1 MATDLFSLVAKIGID
16 AADFIGGLMNAQNLF
31 ATFASAVVGFSRDV
45 MNTGLGFDQAMANV
59 QSVLGQEQGTVEN
72 MNRLRSFALDQ
83 ARSSIFT
90 AEETAQAYYYMGMAG
105 WKSEQ
110 MMAGLPG
117 VMALAAASGEN
128 LGMVSDIVTD
138 SLTAF
143 GLTADD
149 SLTAFGLTANDI
161 QHYVD
166 VLAQTA
172 TNANTNVGLMGETFK
187 YVAPIAGALGAD
199 VDDVA
204 VSIGLMANAGI
215 KGSMAGTALRQIFT
229 RISTNAGATSESLG
243 ALDII
248 TQELGVSFRDSEGK
262 MRDWG
267 DVVADIRVKW
277 AALSDEQQVAYAK
290 QIASERGMAGWLA
303 LMNASEQ
310 DVEKLTAAIGQAA
323 DAAQTMSEVRLD
335 SLSGDITKFNSA
347 LDIMKIAVYDD
358 VKGPLREVVQWGTD
372 AINDIT
378 DAINEK
384 GLAGGIEVLGDKIEE
399 AGDKFAPLLE
409 SIGKAAGPLVNAL
422 FDNVLPR
429 LTEAG
434 AKLGAGLLQ
443 GLSEGI
449 AGDGSNPVGG
459 MAGIFLSTLGGG
471 LTIISTVS
479 GWLKSAGEQ
488 GGAQA
493 ATAVAEQFDPTLHP
507 ENVVSFN
514 DWLVAGGDPT
524 MVPDAIFTAT
534 EEKAPDIQK
543 TLTDAATNAGADG
556 GKQMTDNLAGNL
568 TDQEPSMRDGLIGML
583 SAAGQPAGQ
592 AIAGAI
598 GTELSS
604 HTYSINVRANVSGLP
619 AQRNA
624 SAMTA
629 GRIFTRATVFG
640 FANGQYQVAGDAG
653 PEAVIGTN
661 SLAQLIQS
669 AVRGAMGGQTFTA
682 PIPGGAP
689 RNIVVKLILDGREL
703 AQTAFP
709 FIQAEEQRVGL
720 TLVPR

>member
-1 MATDLFSLVAKIGID
+1 MDIFSLVATLGLDSVPFISGI
-16 AADFIGGLMNAQNLF
+16 NSAQQLF
-31 ATFASAVVGFSRDV
+31 SSFASAVVGFANDV
-45 MNTGLGFDQAMANV
+45 MQTGLGFDQAMANV

-72 MNRLRSFALDQ
+72 MNRLRAFALDQ
-83 ARSSIFT
+83 ARSSIYT
-90 AEETAQAYYYMGMAG
+90 AEDTAQAYYYMGMAG
-105 WKSEQ
+105 WDAQQ

-117 VMALAAASGEN
+117 VMALAAASGES
-128 LGMVSDIVTD
+128 LGTVSDIVTD

-143 GLTADD
+143 GLTA
-149 SLTAFGLTANDI
+149 NDT

-204 VSIGLMANAGI
+204 VSIGLMANSGI

-229 RISTNAGATSESLG
+229 RISTNAGATTKSLG

-277 AALSDEQQVAYAK
+277 KDLSDEQQVAYAK

-303 LMNASEQ
+303 LMNASET
-310 DVEKLTAAIGQAA
+310 DVQKLTAAIGQAT

-347 LDIMKIAVYDD
+347 LDIMKIAIYDD
-358 VKGPLREVVQWGTD
+358 VKGPMRDVVQWATD
-372 AINDIT
+372 AINEIT
-378 DAINEK
+378 DAINEN
-384 GLAGGIEVLGDKIEE
+384 GLAGGIEVLGQKIEE
-399 AGDKFAPLLE
+399 AGEKFAPLLE
-409 SIGKAAGPLVNAL
+409 SIGKAAGPLVNAI

-443 GLSEGI
+443 GLSDGI
-449 AGDGSNPVGG
+449 VGDGSGTGSNL
-459 MAGIFLSTLGGG
+459 AGIFLSAMGQG

-479 GWLKSAGEQ
+479 GWLKEAGNQ
-488 GGAQA
+488 GGTEMWQEVSA
-493 ATAVAEQFDPTLHP
+493 AADPVMK
-507 ENVVSFN
+507 ENPLPLN
-514 DWLVAGGDPT
+514 DWLTAGYDPT
-524 MVPDAIFTAT
+524 MIPDGIYSAT
-534 EEKAPDIQK
+534 EEKAPDIQQ
-543 TLTDAATNAGADG
+543 TLTDAATNAGTEG
-556 GKQMTDNLAGNL
+556 GKTMTDNLGAKL
-568 TDQEPSMRDGLIGML
+568 TEGETAMRDGLAEML
-583 SAAGQPAGQ
+583 GAAGAPAGQ
-592 AIAGAI
+592 TIASAI

-604 HTYSINVRANVSGLP
+604 HTYSINVQANVSGLP
-619 AQRNA
+619 AHHNA

-640 FANGQYQVAGDAG
+640 FANGRYQVAGDAG

-669 AVRGAMGGQTFTA
+669 AVRGAMGGQSFTTPMA
-682 PIPGGAP
+682 GGAP
-689 RNIVVKLILDGREL
+689 RNIVVKLMLDGREL

-709 FIQAEEQRVGL
+709 YMSAEEQRVGL
-720 TLVPR
+720 SLVTR

>member
-16 AADFIGGLMNAQNLF
+16 AADFIGGLLNAQNLF

-45 MNTGLGFDQAMANV
+45 MNTGLNFDQAMANV
-59 QSVLGQEQGTVEN
+59 QAVLGQEQGTVEN

-83 ARSSIFT
+83 ARSSKFI
-90 AEETAQAYYYMGMAG
+90 AEDTAQAYYYMGMAG
-105 WKSEQ
+105 WDAQQ

-117 VMALAAASGEN
+117 VLALAAASGES
-128 LGMVSDIVTD
+128 LGTVSDIVTD

-149 SLTAFGLTANDI
+149 T
-161 QHYVD
+161 QRYVD
-166 VLAQTA
+166 ILAQTA

-187 YVAPIAGALGAD
+187 YVAPIAGALGAG

-204 VSIGLMANAGI
+204 VTIGLMADAGI

-248 TQELGVSFRDSEGK
+248 TQELGVAFRDSGGK

-267 DVVADIRVKW
+267 DIVADTRVKW
-277 AALSDEQQVAYAK
+277 AALSDEQQIAYAK
-290 QIASERGMAGWLA
+290 QIASERGMAGWLVLMGRSVEEVEA
-303 LMNASEQ
+303 LG
-310 DVEKLTAAIGQAA
+310 VAIEDATG
-323 DAAQTMSEVRLD
+323 AAQVMAGTRMD
-335 SLSGDITKFNSA
+335 SLAGDIHYLNSA
-347 LDIMKIAVYDD
+347 LNILKIAIYDD

-372 AINDIT
+372 AINQIT
-378 DAINEK
+378 DAINEN

-409 SIGKAAGPLVNAL
+409 SIGKAAGPLVNAI

-443 GLSEGI
+443 GLSDGI
-449 AGDGSNPVGG
+449 VGDGSGTGSNLLGILLSAAAQGSVLFGTIVG
-459 MAGIFLSTLGGG
+459 ILRT
-471 LTIISTVS
+471 
-479 GWLKSAGEQ
+479 AGEQ
-488 GGAQA
+488 GGSELWQEVSA
-493 ATAVAEQFDPTLHP
+493 AADPVMK
-507 ENVVSFN
+507 ENPLPIN
-514 DWLVAGGDPT
+514 DWLTAGYDPT
-524 MVPDAIFTAT
+524 MIPDGIYSAT
-534 EEKAPDIQK
+534 EEKAPEIQQ
-543 TLTDAATNAGADG
+543 TLTDAATNAGTDG
-556 GKQMTDNLAGNL
+556 GKAMTNNLAGSL
-568 TDQEPSMRDGLIGML
+568 TDQEPSMRDGLIDML
-583 SAAGQPAGQ
+583 SAAGQPAGA

-598 GTELSS
+598 GSELSS
-604 HTYSINVRANVSGLP
+604 HTYSINVQANVSGLP

-640 FANGQYQVAGDAG
+640 FANGQYQIAGDAG

-669 AVRGAMGGQTFTA
+669 AVRGAMGGQTVTA
-682 PIPGGAP
+682 PLAGGAP
-689 RNIVVKLILDGREL
+689 RVMRVNLYVDGKDL
-703 AQTAFP
+703 AHTEFP
-709 FIQAEEQRVGL
+709 FLQAEEQRVGL

>member
-1 MATDLFSLVAKIGID
+1 MDLFSLVATLGLDSTGFLTGIKS
-16 AADFIGGLMNAQNLF
+16 AQDLF
-31 ATFASAVVGFSRDV
+31 STFASAVVGFSRDV

-59 QSVLGQEQGTVEN
+59 QAVLGEQEGTVER
-72 MNRLRSFALDQ
+72 MNQLRAFALDQ
-83 ARSSIFT
+83 ARSSIYT
-90 AEETAQAYYYMGMAG
+90 AEDTAQAYYYMGMAG
-105 WKSEQ
+105 WDAQQ

-117 VMALAAASGEN
+117 VMALAAASGES
-128 LGMVSDIVTD
+128 LGTVSDIVTD

-143 GLTADD
+143 GLTA
-149 SLTAFGLTANDI
+149 NDT
-161 QHYVD
+161 QRYVD
-166 VLAQTA
+166 ILAQTA

-187 YVAPIAGALGAD
+187 YVAPIAGALGAG

-229 RISTNAGATSESLG
+229 RISTNAGHTSETLG

-267 DVVADIRVKW
+267 DVVADVRVKW
-277 AALSDEQQVAYAK
+277 AQLSDEQQVAYAK

-310 DVEKLTAAIGQAA
+310 DVEKLTAAIGQAT

-335 SLSGDITKFNSA
+335 SLAGDITKFNSA

-372 AINDIT
+372 AINQIT
-378 DAINEK
+378 DAINEN

-443 GLSEGI
+443 GLSDGI
-449 AGDGSNPVGG
+449 VGDGSGTGSNLLGILLSAAAQGSGLVGTIV
-459 MAGIFLSTLGGG
+459 GILRT
-471 LTIISTVS
+471 
-479 GWLKSAGEQ
+479 AGEQ
-488 GGAQA
+488 GGSELWQEVSA
-493 ATAVAEQFDPTLHP
+493 AADPVMK
-507 ENVVSFN
+507 ENPLPIN
-514 DWLVAGGDPT
+514 DWLTAGYDPT
-524 MVPDAIFTAT
+524 MIPDGIYNAT
-534 EEKAPDIQK
+534 EEKAPDIQQ
-543 TLTDAATNAGADG
+543 TLTDAATNAGTDG
-556 GKQMTDNLAGNL
+556 GKAMTDNLAGSL
-568 TDQEPSMRDGLIGML
+568 TDQEPSMRDGLIDML
-583 SAAGQPAGQ
+583 SAAGQPAGA

-604 HTYSINVRANVSGLP
+604 HTYSINVQANVSGLP
-619 AQRNA
+619 TQRNA

-640 FANGQYQVAGDAG
+640 FADGQYQIAGDAG

-689 RNIVVKLILDGREL
+689 RIMRVNLYVDGKDL
-703 AQTAFP
+703 AHTEFP
-709 FIQAEEQRVGL
+709 LLQAEEQRVGL
-720 TLVPR
+720 SLIPR

>member
-1 MATDLFSLVAKIGID
+1 MDIFSLVATLGID
-16 AADFIGGLMNAQNLF
+16 SSGFLTGIKSAQDLF
-31 ATFASAVVGFSRDV
+31 STFASAVTGFSTDV

-59 QSVLGQEQGTVEN
+59 QAVLGQEQGTVEN
-72 MNRLRSFALDQ
+72 MNRLRAFALDQ
-83 ARSSIFT
+83 ARSSIYT
-90 AEETAQAYYYMGMAG
+90 AEDTAQAYYYMGMAG
-105 WKSEQ
+105 WDAQQ

-117 VMALAAASGEN
+117 VMALAAASGES
-128 LGMVSDIVTD
+128 LGTVSDIVTD

-149 SLTAFGLTANDI
+149 T

-187 YVAPIAGALGAD
+187 YVAPIARALGAD

-277 AALSDEQQVAYAK
+277 AALSDEQQIAYAK

-310 DVEKLTAAIGQAA
+310 DVQKLNTAIGQAA

-347 LDIMKIAVYDD
+347 LDIMKIAIYDD
-358 VKGPLREVVQWGTD
+358 VKGPLRDVVQWATD

-378 DAINEK
+378 KAIDEN
-384 GLAGGIEVLGDKIEE
+384 GLAGGIDVLGQKIEE

-409 SIGKAAGPLVNAL
+409 SIGKAAGPLVSSI

-429 LTEAG
+429 LAEAG
-434 AKLGAGLLQ
+434 AKLGEGLLTALGNSMAENSSGVGGLAGL
-443 GLSEGI
+443 
-449 AGDGSNPVGG
+449 
-459 MAGIFLSTLGGG
+459 FLSTLGSGVK
-471 LTIISTVS
+471 IIETVS
-479 GWLKSAGEQ
+479 GWLKNAGEVGGKSSAEAWQESMIGIPQYEIDEISAKAAEWGKAWGTSAGDTM
-488 GGAQA
+488 GANMGTEIGADAPAMRDDLA
-493 ATAVAEQFDPTLHP
+493 ATLGDAGTGGGKLMA
-507 ENVVSFN
+507 ENVYAIMSEK
-514 DWLVAGGDPT
+514 DIKMYDDLVTKLG
-524 MVPDAIFTAT
+524 
-534 EEKAPDIQK
+534 
-543 TLTDAATNAGADG
+543 
-556 GKQMTDNLAGNL
+556 
-568 TDQEPSMRDGLIGML
+568 
-583 SAAGQPAGQ
+583 AAGDTAGER
-592 AIAGAI
+592 IANYINDHVSGR
-598 GTELSS
+598 
-604 HTYSINVRANVSGLP
+604 TYTINVQANVSGLP

-653 PEAVIGTN
+653 PEAVIGTG
-661 SLAQLIQS
+661 SLAQLITN
-669 AVRGAMGGQTFTA
+669 AVNNAMGGNTFTV
-682 PIPGGAP
+682 PRSSPAP
-689 RNIVVKLILDGREL
+689 RSIVIPVYIDGREL
-703 AQTAFP
+703 AR
-709 FIQAEEQRVGL
+709 AEVPYIEAEQRRVGMTL
-720 TLVPR
+720 TPR

>member
-1 MATDLFSLVAKIGID
+1 MDLFSLVATLGLDSTGFLAGIKS
-16 AADFIGGLMNAQNLF
+16 AQDLF
-31 ATFASAVVGFSRDV
+31 STFSSAVVGFSRDV
-45 MNTGLGFDQAMANV
+45 MNTGLGFDQAMSNV
-59 QSVLGQEQGTVEN
+59 QAVLGQEQGTVEN

-83 ARSSIFT
+83 ARSSIYT
-90 AEETAQAYYYMGMAG
+90 AEDTAQAYYYMGMAG
-105 WKSEQ
+105 WDAQQ

-117 VMALAAASGEN
+117 VMALAAASGES
-128 LGMVSDIVTD
+128 LGTVSDIVTD

-143 GLTADD
+143 GLTA
-149 SLTAFGLTANDI
+149 NDT

-172 TNANTNVGLMGETFK
+172 TNANTNVGLMGETYK

-409 SIGKAAGPLVNAL
+409 SIGKAAGPLVSAI

-434 AKLGAGLLQ
+434 AKLGAGLLTALGNSMAENSSGVS
-443 GLSEGI
+443 GL
-449 AGDGSNPVGG
+449 AGL
-459 MAGIFLSTLGGG
+459 FLSTLGSGV
-471 LTIISTVS
+471 TIIETIS
-479 GWLKSAGEQ
+479 GWLKNAGEL
-488 GGAQA
+488 GGKSSAEAWQESMIGIPQDEIDEISAKA
-493 ATAVAEQFDPTLHP
+493 AEWGKAWGTSSGDTTTDAWTASMLGIPQEDIDAISAKAAEWGKAWGT
-507 ENVVSFN
+507 SS
-514 DWLVAGGDPT
+514 GDTMSSNIGAEIGADAPT
-524 MVPDAIFTAT
+524 MRD
-534 EEKAPDIQK
+534 D
-543 TLTDAATNAGADG
+543 LAAVLG
-556 GKQMTDNLAGNL
+556 
-568 TDQEPSMRDGLIGML
+568 
-583 SAAGQPAGQ
+583 AAGTPAGQ
-592 AIAGAI
+592 TIANSI

-604 HTYSINVRANVSGLP
+604 HTYSINVQANVSGLP

-661 SLAQLIQS
+661 SLSQLIQS
-669 AVRGAMGGQTFTA
+669 AVRGAMGGQQYTT
-682 PIPGGAP
+682 PMQGGAP
-689 RNIVVKLILDGREL
+689 RNIIVKLMLDGREL

-709 FIQAEEQRVGL
+709 FMQAEEQRVGL

>member
-1 MATDLFSLVAKIGID
+1 MDIFS
-16 AADFIGGLMNAQNLF
+16 LF
-31 ATFASAVVGFSRDV
+31 ATLGLDSVPFISGINSAQQLFSSFASAVVGFTNDV
-45 MNTGLGFDQAMANV
+45 MQTGLGFDQAMANV
-59 QSVLGQEQGTVEN
+59 QSVLGEQEGTVER
-72 MNRLRSFALDQ
+72 MNQLRAFALDQ
-83 ARSSIFT
+83 ARSSIYT
-90 AEETAQAYYYMGMAG
+90 AEDTAQAYYYMGMAG
-105 WKSEQ
+105 WDAQQ

-117 VMALAAASGEN
+117 VMALAAASGES
-128 LGMVSDIVTD
+128 LGTVSDIVTD

-143 GLTADD
+143 GLTA
-149 SLTAFGLTANDI
+149 NDT

-229 RISTNAGATSESLG
+229 RISTNAGATSKSLG

-277 AALSDEQQVAYAK
+277 KDLSDEQQVAYAK

-303 LMNASEQ
+303 LMNASET
-310 DVEKLTAAIGQAA
+310 DVQKLTAAIGQAT

-335 SLSGDITKFNSA
+335 SLAGDITKFNSA
-347 LDIMKIAVYDD
+347 LDIMKIAIYDD
-358 VKGPLREVVQWGTD
+358 VKGPMRDVVQW
-372 AINDIT
+372 AT
-378 DAINEK
+378 DAINEITNAINEN

-399 AGDKFAPLLE
+399 AGEKFAPLLE
-409 SIGKAAGPLVNAL
+409 SIGKAAGPLVDAL
-422 FDNVLPR
+422 LDSIIPR
-429 LTEAG
+429 MVEVG
-434 AKLGAGLLQ
+434 SKLGEGLLVAL
-443 GLSEGI
+443 GNS
-449 AGDGSNPVGG
+449 
-459 MAGIFLSTLGGG
+459 MAENSSSTGG
-471 LTIISTVS
+471 LVGTIISTIGNGFKITEALGGV
-479 GWLKSAGEQ
+479 LKRAGEE
-488 GGAQA
+488 GGKSS
-493 ATAVAEQFDPTLHP
+493 AEAWMEGMLGIPQYEIDAIDAKAMEWGKKWGTTSGDNMA
-507 ENVVSFN
+507 ENIGTEIGN
-514 DWLVAGGDPT
+514 DAPT
-524 MVPDAIFTAT
+524 MRDDLAEMLGA
-534 EEKAPDIQK
+534 
-543 TLTDAATNAGADG
+543 AGA
-556 GKQMTDNLAGNL
+556 
-568 TDQEPSMRDGLIGML
+568 
-583 SAAGQPAGQ
+583 PAGQ
-592 AIAGAI
+592 AIASAI

-604 HTYSINVRANVSGLP
+604 HTYTINVQANVSGLP
-619 AQRNA
+619 AHHNA

-669 AVRGAMGGQTFTA
+669 AVRGAMGGQQYTT
-682 PIPGGAP
+682 PMQGGAP
-689 RNIVVKLILDGREL
+689 RNIVIPLYIDGREF
-703 AQTAFP
+703 ARAEVP
-709 FIQAEEQRVGL
+709 FIDAEYQRVGL
-720 TLVPR
+720 SLVTR

>member
-1 MATDLFSLVAKIGID
+1 MDIFSLVATLGLDSVPFISGI
-16 AADFIGGLMNAQNLF
+16 NSAQQLF
-31 ATFASAVVGFSRDV
+31 SSFASAVVGFTNDV
-45 MNTGLGFDQAMANV
+45 MQTGLGFDQAMANV
-59 QSVLGQEQGTVEN
+59 QSVLGEQEGTVER
-72 MNRLRSFALDQ
+72 MNQLRAFALDQ
-83 ARSSIFT
+83 ARSSIYT
-90 AEETAQAYYYMGMAG
+90 AEDTAQAYYYMGMAG
-105 WKSEQ
+105 WDAQQ

-117 VMALAAASGEN
+117 VMALAAASGES
-128 LGMVSDIVTD
+128 LGTVSDIVTD

-143 GLTADD
+143 GLTA
-149 SLTAFGLTANDI
+149 NDT

-229 RISTNAGATSESLG
+229 RISTNAGATSKSLG

-248 TQELGVSFRDSEGK
+248 TQELGVSFRDNEGK

-277 AALSDEQQVAYAK
+277 KDLSDEQQVAYAK

-303 LMNASEQ
+303 LMNASET
-310 DVEKLTAAIGQAA
+310 DVQKLTAAIGEAT

-347 LDIMKIAVYDD
+347 LDIMKIAIYDD
-358 VKGPLREVVQWGTD
+358 VKGPMRDVVQWATD
-372 AINDIT
+372 AINEIT
-378 DAINEK
+378 DAINEN

-399 AGDKFAPLLE
+399 AGEKFAPLLE
-409 SIGKAAGPLVNAL
+409 SIGKAAGPLVNAI

-449 AGDGSNPVGG
+449 TGDGSGTGSNL
-459 MAGIFLSTLGGG
+459 AGIFLSAMGQG

-479 GWLKSAGEQ
+479 NWLKEAGNQ
-488 GGAQA
+488 GGTEMWQEVSA
-493 ATAVAEQFDPTLHP
+493 AADPVMK
-507 ENVVSFN
+507 ENPLPLN
-514 DWLVAGGDPT
+514 DWLTAGYDP
-524 MVPDAIFTAT
+524 MMIPDGLYSAT
-534 EEKAPDIQK
+534 EEKAPDIQQ
-543 TLTDAATNAGADG
+543 TLTDAATNAGTEG
-556 GKQMTDNLAGNL
+556 GQTMTDNLGAKL
-568 TDQEPSMRDGLIGML
+568 TEGETAMRDGLAEML
-583 SAAGQPAGQ
+583 GAAGAPAGQ
-592 AIAGAI
+592 TIASAI
-598 GTELSS
+598 GAELSS
-604 HTYSINVRANVSGLP
+604 HTYSINVQANVSGLP
-619 AQRNA
+619 AHHNA

-629 GRIFTRATVFG
+629 GRIFTHATVFG
-640 FANGQYQVAGDAG
+640 AANGQYQVAGDAG

-669 AVRGAMGGQTFTA
+669 AVRGAMGRQTFTT
-682 PIPGGAP
+682 PVQGSAP
-689 RNIVVKLILDGREL
+689 REIVIHMEMNGREL
-703 AQTAFP
+703 ARAAFP
-709 FIQAEEQRVGL
+709 FFREEQQRVGMSL
-720 TLVPR
+720 TPVK

>member
-1 MATDLFSLVAKIGID
+1 MDLFSLVATLGLDSTGFLTGIKS
-16 AADFIGGLMNAQNLF
+16 AQDLF
-31 ATFASAVVGFSRDV
+31 STFASTVVGFSRDV
-45 MNTGLGFDQAMANV
+45 MNTGLGFDQAMSNV
-59 QSVLGQEQGTVEN
+59 QAVLGEQEGTVER
-72 MNRLRSFALDQ
+72 MNQLRAFALDQ
-83 ARSSIFT
+83 ARSSIYT
-90 AEETAQAYYYMGMAG
+90 AEDTAQAYYYMGMAG
-105 WKSEQ
+105 WDAQQ

-117 VMALAAASGEN
+117 VMALAAASGES
-128 LGMVSDIVTD
+128 LGTVSDIVTD

-143 GLTADD
+143 GLTA
-149 SLTAFGLTANDI
+149 NDT

-229 RISTNAGATSESLG
+229 RISTNAGATSQSLG

-267 DVVADIRVKW
+267 DVVADVRVKW
-277 AALSDEQQVAYAK
+277 AQLSDEQQVAYAK

-310 DVEKLTAAIGQAA
+310 DVSKLTAAIGQAT

-335 SLSGDITKFNSA
+335 SLAGDITKFNSA

-358 VKGPLREVVQWGTD
+358 VKGPLREVVQWATD
-372 AINDIT
+372 AINQIT
-378 DAINEK
+378 DAVNEN

-449 AGDGSNPVGG
+449 AGDGSGTGSNL
-459 MAGIFLSTLGGG
+459 AGIFLATMGQG

-488 GGAQA
+488 GGTEMWQEVSA
-493 ATAVAEQFDPTLHP
+493 AADPVMK
-507 ENVVSFN
+507 ENPLPIN
-514 DWLVAGGDPT
+514 DWLTAGYDPT
-524 MVPDAIFTAT
+524 MIPDGIYSAT
-534 EEKAPDIQK
+534 EEKAPEIKQ
-543 TLTDAATNAGADG
+543 TLQDAATDAGADG
-556 GKQMTDNLAGNL
+556 GKTMTDNLAGNL
-568 TDQEPSMRDGLIGML
+568 TDQEPSMRDGLIDML
-583 SAAGQPAGQ
+583 SAAGQPAGA

-604 HTYSINVRANVSGLP
+604 HTYSINVQANVSGLP

-640 FANGQYQVAGDAG
+640 FANGQYQEAGDAG
-653 PEAVIGTN
+653 PEAVIGTS
-661 SLAQLIQS
+661 SLFHLIQS
-669 AVRGAMGGQTFTA
+669 AVRGAMGGQTFTS
-682 PIPGGAP
+682 PIAGGAP
-689 RNIVVKLILDGREL
+689 RVMQVNLIVDGREL
-703 AQTAFP
+703 ARTEFP
-709 FIQAEEQRVGL
+709 FLQAEEQRVGL